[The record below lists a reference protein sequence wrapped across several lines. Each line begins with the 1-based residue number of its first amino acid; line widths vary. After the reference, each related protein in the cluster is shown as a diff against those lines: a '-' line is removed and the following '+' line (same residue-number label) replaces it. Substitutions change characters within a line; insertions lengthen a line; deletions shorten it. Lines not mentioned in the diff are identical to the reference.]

1 MGAIDGCVYTF
12 ILLVIRLIL
21 KVINKSNKKRVII
34 VGPKEDAQ
42 ILSKKMIKENKNN
55 VLSDMFSMK
64 KMVIYPMIYIL
75 KLKK

>member
-1 MGAIDGCVYTF
+1 MCLYIHT
-12 ILLVIRLIL
+12 
-21 KVINKSNKKRVII
+21 INHKDNFKSNKQIKQERVII

-64 KMVIYPMIYIL
+64 
-75 KLKK
+75 